1 MALRLLTTAD
11 GYFYW
16 NSLDESMESGSSGS
30 RSGSMS
36 NCSAPENANESGGGG
51 GRFTND
57 DEIEEE
63 REIGGNVQHFLAV
76 TSQSSKGTLMGSV
89 SDSHLDYTSPS
100 SSSTALPDAV
110 SNESGVDSEEPNH
123 ELPSLLMDKAKE
135 HTIERLQAQ
144 LLTLQAEVNAKD
156 AKCEKLSLMQ
166 RSRSVDTEIHE
177 LTEHLFQ
184 EAYKMVQD
192 AQLKRVHA
200 EKLLNESKMK
210 IDVLTAEVEALKS
223 LVLSQSPGRGATG
236 SHLHQSRASP
246 HNSPATRKTSLTP
259 KAWLTNAA
267 NAANSPVKKLPFMQ
281 RRNTSEGIEDLPLS
295 AADLRLIEEEE
306 RLQKQVDFKEV
317 DPIFHK
323 EFTQWR
329 ERPEIDPESPFLHR
343 ILNEEIKTCL
353 HFDNMELASLVLEA
367 ITTNAL
373 EIELISE
380 QKPTVK

>member
-1 MALRLLTTAD
+1 
-11 GYFYW
+11 
-16 NSLDESMESGSSGS
+16 
-30 RSGSMS
+30 
-36 NCSAPENANESGGGG
+36 
-51 GRFTND
+51 
-57 DEIEEE
+57 
-63 REIGGNVQHFLAV
+63 
-76 TSQSSKGTLMGSV
+76 
-89 SDSHLDYTSPS
+89 
-100 SSSTALPDAV
+100 
-110 SNESGVDSEEPNH
+110 
-123 ELPSLLMDKAKE
+123 
-135 HTIERLQAQ
+135 
-144 LLTLQAEVNAKD
+144 
-156 AKCEKLSLMQ
+156 
-166 RSRSVDTEIHE
+166 
-177 LTEHLFQ
+177 
-184 EAYKMVQD
+184 MVQD
-192 AQLKRVHA
+192 AQMKRVHA

-246 HNSPATRKTSLTP
+246 HNSPAARKTSLTP

-281 RRNTSEGIEDLPLS
+281 RRNTSEGIDDLPLS

-329 ERPEIDPESPFLHR
+329 ERPEIDPESPFLRR

-380 QKPTVK
+380 QKPTVKTCALSQVPRFCPFRMRVDANADWHFVSQLCRNRIAAVCDFFTYLRYLRQGLIKCGLHDAYWDVIGLRKNIALARLGLGFIPKQGVRGDDDAH